1 MYIIRK
7 QFNFSASH
15 QLMGLPKE
23 HPCSNLHGHNY
34 TVVVELKSSVLNPV
48 GFVFDY
54 RGFEPVKTW
63 LNEVFDHKHLNEV
76 RCDFNPTAENLA
88 FDIFKHLDR
97 LIPYLFAVE
106 VSETSKTSARYER
119 D

>member
-7 QFNFSASH
+7 QFEFSASH
-15 QLMGLPKE
+15 ALEGLPQD

-34 TVVVELKSSVLNPV
+34 TVVVELRSKELNKV

-54 RGFEPVKTW
+54 RGFEPVKQW
-63 LNEVFDHKHLNEV
+63 LNKVFDHQHLNAI
-76 RCDFNPTAENLA
+76 RDFNPTAENIT
-88 FDIFKHLDR
+88 FNIFTHLDG
-97 LIPYLFAVE
+97 LVPYLFAVE
-106 VSETSKTSARYER
+106 VSETPKTSARYER